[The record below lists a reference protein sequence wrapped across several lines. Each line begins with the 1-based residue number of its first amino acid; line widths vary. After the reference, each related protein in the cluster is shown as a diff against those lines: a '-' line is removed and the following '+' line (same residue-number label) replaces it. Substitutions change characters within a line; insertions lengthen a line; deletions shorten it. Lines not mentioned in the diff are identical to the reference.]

1 MSRIGGGGP
10 PKPGLTPPGPKEANL
25 KTQEGVQ
32 KFKQAAG
39 KHVSQK
45 VVDSFQKAEGVVA
58 STLQQ
63 LSGPA
68 LANKL
73 NFTNTDLAL
82 LAQAF
87 ALVLRKHPNADRK
100 ARSKLFAKAILKKK
114 IGGKQGRLARLLD
127 EDNEDLDERDRRAL
141 EELYEALAEQLES
154 SPVFAQLVDE
164 VTESARKLSS

>member
-10 PKPGLTPPGPKEANL
+10 PKTGGIPPKQADADL
-25 KTQEGVQ
+25 QTKDGVQ

-39 KHVSQK
+39 KNVPQT
-45 VVDSFQKAEGVVA
+45 VVDSFQRAQGTVA

-87 ALVLRKHPNADRK
+87 ALVLRKHPNASRRDR
-100 ARSKLFAKAILKKK
+100 AKLFAKAILKKK
-114 IGGKQGRLARLLD
+114 VGGKSTPLGRLLD
-127 EDNEDLDERDRRAL
+127 DENEDLDEQDRKAL
-141 EELYEALAEQLES
+141 ETLYEMLAEQLDS
-154 SPVFAQLVDE
+154 TPVFAQLVDE
-164 VTESARKLSS
+164 VTESARKIR